1 MPTSP
6 LITDDLNRLE
16 SVCRNLAASSVQ
28 DEEAEAA
35 RSPIL
40 ILMSTVLSLNR
51 RWYSHALPARRHF
64 EQNLY
69 TRLSPKTLRT
79 FRDAAKSGSVNRT
92 DWLALARALW
102 GRNEWC
108 KARILSEL
116 VDYFVDWT
124 DSHAPNATDME
135 ALQRWSQAVA
145 KKEFVSQKIKG
156 LGPRAHEQL
165 LWYIEGKQA
174 IKLDRHIT
182 TFVNEIINRPSPTTS
197 FSMPSSRL
205 PTLSTSL
212 PQPSTFVSGITCN
225 RERKNLR
232 LRIREIGCC
241 HSWVSS
247 AHRRF
252 SAISVRR

>member
-6 LITDDLNRLE
+6 LSADEFDRL
-16 SVCRNLAASSVQ
+16 VTACRNLARSSVQ

-35 RSPIL
+35 RSPVL

-79 FRDAAKSGSVNRT
+79 FRDAANSLSDNRKN
-92 DWLALARALW
+92 WLALARALCE
-102 GRNEWC
+102 RKERY
-108 KARILSEL
+108 KARILTEL

-124 DSHAPNATDME
+124 DSHAPKATDME
-135 ALQRWSQAVA
+135 ALQRWSQAVT
-145 KKEFVSQKIKG
+145 KEEFLSQKIKG

-174 IKLDRHIT
+174 IKLDRHVT
-182 TFVNEIINRPSPTTS
+182 TFVNEIINRPLTDDELFNALKQVATALNITPTTLDVRIWDH
-197 FSMPSSRL
+197 MQSRQKK
-205 PTLSTSL
+205 STAKKSA
-212 PQPSTFVSGITCN
+212 
-225 RERKNLR
+225 
-232 LRIREIGCC
+232 EIG
-241 HSWVSS
+241 
-247 AHRRF
+247 
-252 SAISVRR
+252 

>member
-1 MPTSP
+1 
-6 LITDDLNRLE
+6 
-16 SVCRNLAASSVQ
+16 
-28 DEEAEAA
+28 
-35 RSPIL
+35 
-40 ILMSTVLSLNR
+40 MSTVLSLNR

-79 FRDAAKSGSVNRT
+79 FRDAANSLSDNRK

-108 KARILSEL
+108 KARILTEL

-124 DSHAPNATDME
+124 ISHAPITTDVE
-135 ALQRWSQAVA
+135 ALQCWSQAVS
-145 KKEFVSQKIKG
+145 KKDFLSQKIKG

-182 TFVNEIINRPSPTTS
+182 TFVNEIINRPLTDDELFNALKQVATALNISPTTLDVRIWDHMQS
-197 FSMPSSRL
+197 RKKKSSAKK
-205 PTLSTSL
+205 SA
-212 PQPSTFVSGITCN
+212 
-225 RERKNLR
+225 
-232 LRIREIGCC
+232 EIG
-241 HSWVSS
+241 
-247 AHRRF
+247 
-252 SAISVRR
+252 

>member
-1 MPTSP
+1 
-6 LITDDLNRLE
+6 
-16 SVCRNLAASSVQ
+16 
-28 DEEAEAA
+28 
-35 RSPIL
+35 
-40 ILMSTVLSLNR
+40 MSTVLSLNR

-69 TRLSPKTLRT
+69 AQLAPKTLRT
-79 FRDAAKSGSVNRT
+79 FRDAANSGSLNRT
-92 DWLALARALW
+92 DWLALARAFW
-102 GRNEWC
+102 RRNEWY
-108 KARILSEL
+108 KARILTEL

-182 TFVNEIINRPSPTTS
+182 TFVNEIINRPLADDELLNALKQVTDALNISPTTLDVRIWDHMQS
-197 FSMPSSRL
+197 RKKKSSTQNPRNRML
-205 PTLSTSL
+205 P
-212 PQPSTFVSGITCN
+212 
-225 RERKNLR
+225 
-232 LRIREIGCC
+232 
-241 HSWVSS
+241 
-247 AHRRF
+247 
-252 SAISVRR
+252 

>member
-6 LITDDLNRLE
+6 LSADEFNRLE
-16 SVCRNLAASSVQ
+16 TACRNLATSSIQ

-35 RSPIL
+35 RSPLL

-79 FRDAAKSGSVNRT
+79 FRDAANSLSDNRT

-102 GRNEWC
+102 ERKEWY
-108 KARILSEL
+108 KARILTEL
-116 VDYFVDWT
+116 VDYFVEWT
-124 DSHAPNATDME
+124 DSHAPKATDIE
-135 ALQRWSQAVA
+135 ALQRWSQAVT
-145 KKEFVSQKIKG
+145 KEEFLSQKIKG

-182 TFVNEIINRPSPTTS
+182 TFANEIINRPLTDDELFNALKQVATALNITPTTLDVRIWDH
-197 FSMPSSRL
+197 MQSRQKK
-205 PTLSTSL
+205 STAKKSA
-212 PQPSTFVSGITCN
+212 
-225 RERKNLR
+225 
-232 LRIREIGCC
+232 EIG
-241 HSWVSS
+241 
-247 AHRRF
+247 
-252 SAISVRR
+252 